1 MHIPFLATQEL
12 NYTACVYLNSVY
24 MQEGGGWGSWWV
36 SHVVKV
42 NVIGLELGLGL
53 VIGLVRVRDK
63 VSDWIGL
70 HAV

>member
-1 MHIPFLATQEL
+1 MCVSEL
-12 NYTACVYLNSVY
+12 SI
-24 MQEGGGWGSWWV
+24 QEGGGWGSWWV

-42 NVIGLELGLGL
+42 RVIGL
-53 VIGLVRVRDK
+53 GLVRVRDK

>member
-1 MHIPFLATQEL
+1 MCVSEL
-12 NYTACVYLNSVY
+12 SI
-24 MQEGGGWGSWWV
+24 QEGGGWGSWWV

-42 NVIGLELGLGL
+42 RVIGLELGLGL

-70 HAV
+70 HTV